1 VPRVS
6 ESRSMTSSEQSRPK
20 ARRGL
25 LWLVVALLVAFG
37 LYSAGWFWL
46 AGRVRGEAA
55 QTIAAL
61 NGKGINAD
69 CANLTVSG
77 YPLRFAVSCDTLAY
91 EDDAHNVAASSGS
104 LNAVATLLRPF
115 SPSADFRG
123 PLRTTA
129 PGMPPLWIDWDH
141 LRAEAGLSWP
151 TPASVRLTAEGLSGQ
166 TDPEDGDPVSL
177 FSAGQAETEL
187 RPDGQDLVASGR
199 FGDVE
204 IDADAIGGRMV
215 PAFDAAGEA
224 TLKNGVAV
232 LQANTGNLRGQ
243 AVEIANLELSSG
255 EARVSLS
262 GPLSVDADGL
272 IDARLNIRLTN
283 PKAVAAVLAG
293 IIPEQKRQIE
303 QGFAA
308 LAMLG
313 SAPSMPLVI
322 VKGKASLG
330 FIPLGK
336 IKAIGE

>member
-1 VPRVS
+1 
-6 ESRSMTSSEQSRPK
+6 MTSSEQKPPRG
-20 ARRGL
+20 RRGL
-25 LWLVVALLVAFG
+25 LWLVLALLVAFG

-46 AGRVRGEAA
+46 AGRVRGQAA
-55 QTIAAL
+55 QAIAAL

-77 YPLRFAVSCDTLAY
+77 YPLRFSVACDSLAY
-91 EDDAHNVAASSGS
+91 EDDARNVAASSGK
-104 LNAVATLLRPF
+104 LNAVATILRPF

-129 PGMPPLWIDWDH
+129 PGMAPLWIDWDR
-141 LRAEAGLSWP
+141 LTADTGLSWP
-151 TPASVRLTAEGLSGQ
+151 LPSSLRLTAEGLSGQ

-177 FSAGQAETEL
+177 FSAGKAQAEL
-187 RPDGQDLVASGR
+187 RPDGGDLVANGR

-204 IDADAIGGRMV
+204 IDAEAIGGRKV
-215 PAFDAAGEA
+215 PPFDAAGEA

-232 LQANTGNLRGQ
+232 LQAGTQSLRGQ
-243 AVEIANLELSSG
+243 SIDIASLELSSG
-255 EARVSLS
+255 EAHVSLS

-272 IDARLNIRLTN
+272 IDARLNIKLTN

-293 IIPEQKRQIE
+293 IVPEQKRQIE

-313 SAPSMPLVI
+313 STPSMPLVI
-322 VKGKASLG
+322 AKGKASLG
-330 FIPLGK
+330 FIPLGR